1 MSKLSYGFC
10 SVSFKTWDVVYWYK
24 KTKPLLSLSL
34 PTAQE
39 MGHDNR
45 AGETEEAGTNN
56 SSGKYPDDD
65 SPASSPL
72 PAGMQQQ
79 PEKKQQERRKK
90 AAMFLSRLKRGGAGG
105 GSKEEEGA
113 AQPVY
118 GKQGLRSA
126 CVAFM
131 QLNISHLQSKV
142 TLPQY
147 TELLLFVLLL
157 STLLCMQ
164 IS

>member
-1 MSKLSYGFC
+1 MNELSCGVC
-10 SVSFKTWDVVYWYK
+10 SVSFKKWDVIYYYK

-34 PTAQE
+34 QTAQE
-39 MGHDNR
+39 IGHDNR

-72 PAGMQQQ
+72 PAGM

-105 GSKEEEGA
+105 GSKEEDGS

-118 GKQGLRSA
+118 GKQG
-126 CVAFM
+126 M
-131 QLNISHLQSKV
+131 
-142 TLPQY
+142 
-147 TELLLFVLLL
+147 
-157 STLLCMQ
+157 
-164 IS
+164 